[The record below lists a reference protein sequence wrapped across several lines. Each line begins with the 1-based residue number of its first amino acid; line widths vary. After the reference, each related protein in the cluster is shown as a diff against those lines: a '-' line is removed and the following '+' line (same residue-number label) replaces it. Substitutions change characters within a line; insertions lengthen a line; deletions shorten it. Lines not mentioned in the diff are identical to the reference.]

1 MAPFLLSETDPLK
14 GGNDP
19 GFPSWRGVGKVCSR
33 ICNAARR
40 EGTVSGRID
49 YQIEKY
55 SFTELGEPAR
65 LTRQWEKVIEKCR
78 QSQAGVE
85 ERLRLA
91 LLHVDYVTSFELPF
105 RLLLIRTPQLIASAR
120 AELPIKQKNA
130 VFNDKRYGCVYSAK
144 TPLEAIP
151 EAFYYR
157 LSNRIRR
164 VDEAGNTAAPYQ
176 QIAKETRVPRERLRM
191 ALESG
196 LQVTAL
202 DAMFWFGIQ
211 RLAIEV
217 QRLRKTG
224 IRIATF
230 ETEAFDNHT
239 GTTRLIPAYRLASVG
254 R

>member
-1 MAPFLLSETDPLK
+1 MC
-14 GGNDP
+14 
-19 GFPSWRGVGKVCSR
+19 GK
-33 ICNAARR
+33 
-40 EGTVSGRID
+40 ID

-65 LTRQWEKVIEKCR
+65 VTRQWEKVINKCR

-91 LLHVDYVTSFELPF
+91 LRHVDYVTSFELPF
-105 RLLLIRTPQLIASAR
+105 RLLLIRAPQLIASVR
-120 AELPIKQKNA
+120 GDLPIKQKSA
-130 VFNDKRYGCVYSAK
+130 VFNDKRYGCVYSVN
-144 TPLEAIP
+144 TPLEDIP

-157 LSNRIRR
+157 LSNRIQR
-164 VDEAGNTAAPYQ
+164 VDEAGNTATPFQ
-176 QIAKETRVPRERLRM
+176 QIAKETRVPRERLRR

-196 LQVTAL
+196 LQVSAL

-224 IRIATF
+224 MRIATF
-230 ETEAFDNHT
+230 ETLASDNYT
-239 GTTRLIPAYRLASVG
+239 GTIRLVPAYRLASAQANNHS
-254 R
+254 RR